1 MYNIGSV
8 AAVFFTGP
16 CNDQLGRRAGMFAG
30 ALFVVIGTCIQ
41 ATATTGAGFLGAR
54 FVLGFGK

>member
-16 CNDQLGRRAGMFAG
+16 ANDFLGRRWGMFIG
-30 ALFVVIGTCIQ
+30 AAIVIIGTCVQ
-41 ATATTGAGFLGAR
+41 ATTKTYKDLFNSMVAYWC
-54 FVLGFGK
+54 